1 MKLRQGRIGRQ
12 ETLAAGA
19 VAVTVSGVFTTDN
32 AALYG
37 QGNSAYVSTPFAA
50 ALAVL
55 AFLLVSRAMQKGDHK
70 TLWELLEHGFGKILG
85 RAIAFFY
92 AAVLV
97 FCAAALL
104 SRFSLMLGRF
114 VYPDASEW
122 QVLLYP
128 LAAAFFLSW
137 LGLESLGRMSRL
149 FSWVLLISILGTLLL
164 AAYNYEPYRL
174 APFLG
179 DGFDHMAGMTL
190 RNVALYFPGML
201 ALLVLARGV
210 HGVTAAKRAGYGA
223 GIAAGVIGSLC
234 QICLGMTYSYQDL
247 ALMHSPM
254 YRLTMNFR
262 SGGYYPR
269 IDLLLMMGW
278 VISGIL
284 AAGYYLYASALLYAE
299 AFAQEDIR
307 PALIT
312 AGAAAGAASMLM
324 HVDNDLFN
332 VIGRFVSMYGWAF
345 AAAPALVAALI
356 SVVRGKNKSSKEV
369 GV

>member
-12 ETLAAGA
+12 ETLAAAA
-19 VAVTVSGVFTTDN
+19 VAVAVSGIFTTDN

-37 QGNSAYVSTPFAA
+37 EGNSAYVSTPFAA
-50 ALAVL
+50 ALALL
-55 AFLLVSRAMQKGDHK
+55 AFLLVARAMQKGGQK
-70 TLWELLEHGFGKILG
+70 TLWELLKHGLGGVLG
-85 RAIAFFY
+85 RVAAFFY
-92 AAVLV
+92 AGLLV

-128 LAAAFFLSW
+128 LAAAFALAW
-137 LGLESLGRMSRL
+137 LGLESIGRMSRL
-149 FSWVLLISILGTLLL
+149 FAWVLLISILGSMAL
-164 AAYNYEPYRL
+164 ASYNYEPYRL

-179 DGFDHMAGMTL
+179 DGFDHMAGMAL

-201 ALLVLARGV
+201 SLLVLARGV
-210 HGVTAAKRAGYGA
+210 HGFTAAKRAGYGA
-223 GIAAGVIGSLC
+223 GIAAGVLGSLC
-234 QICLGMTYSYQDL
+234 QICLGMTYTYQDL

-254 YRLTMNFR
+254 YRLTMSFR

-269 IDLLLMMGW
+269 LDLLLLMGW

-284 AAGYYLYASALLYAE
+284 ATGFYLYAAALLFTE

-307 PALIT
+307 PAVLT

-324 HVDNDLFN
+324 HVDNLWFRA
-332 VIGRFVSMYGWAF
+332 IGGFVSLYGWAF
-345 AAAPALVAALI
+345 AVMPVLLASLI
-356 SVVRGKNKSSKEV
+356 SVMRSAGRPKQEV
-369 GV
+369 GA